1 VAISAAVLAERS
13 AAKTDRNCVDVE
25 VGPLAAVGLRERT
38 GLQCREELAGEAL
51 EDVDVALA
59 RLQRERVEVDQRLDV
74 RDLGGG

>member
-51 EDVDVALA
+51 EDVALA